1 MQQYWIMWKQ
11 NLIIL
16 FRPDP
21 KNIASYSSW
30 KEKTLKMRKTCLKL
44 SINVTTQ
51 SILICICLNS
61 SFLSYTLFF
70 FFFNTVNW
78 NPALS
83 RELWVLILDSCGQWW
98 VSDSVSLC
106 FHVDDKF
113 SACFVCFFVSSF
125 RIWFLQYLFY
135 LASVWEESDVTSS
148 LSVDLQLL
156 SVVY

>member
-1 MQQYWIMWKQ
+1 MSFEFLFWIHVGNDEFQ
-11 NLIIL
+11 TR
-16 FRPDP
+16 F
-21 KNIASYSSW
+21 
-30 KEKTLKMRKTCLKL
+30 
-44 SINVTTQ
+44 
-51 SILICICLNS
+51 
-61 SFLSYTLFF
+61 
-70 FFFNTVNW
+70 
-78 NPALS
+78 
-83 RELWVLILDSCGQWW
+83 
-98 VSDSVSLC
+98 LC